1 MTGYDMIWQAS
12 LMCTQKLARA
22 SLIYGVEPKTAR
34 KVKRYENYEKNTN
47 KLMCLEETV
56 TLLHAL

>member
-22 SLIYGVEPKTAR
+22 SLIYGVEPKQLE
-34 KVKRYENYEKNTN
+34 KLKRYENYEKNTN
-47 KLMCLEETV
+47 KLICLEEMV